1 MAGGRSSS
9 RTRTRVDTRGAS
21 WLDDGMTLTMAL
33 AATAIVAALITV
45 LVTAFNRS
53 DVDKQVSARL
63 VAISVLAAANTV
75 LVAAFSFS

>member
-1 MAGGRSSS
+1 
-9 RTRTRVDTRGAS
+9 
-21 WLDDGMTLTMAL
+21 MTLTMAL

-53 DVDKQVSARL
+53 DVDKQVSSRL